1 MDEVTDE
8 DLGQMLAWT
17 RISFGAI
24 AFLAPRWAA
33 KLWTGEDITGT
44 TAVMALRGVGAREI
58 ALGLGLLMALKED
71 APVRGWLEV
80 GALSDA
86 GDALSTFLSRREL
99 SAPRALL
106 GVAGSGAAVVLGRRL
121 AEALG

>member
-1 MDEVTDE
+1 MDEMTDE
-8 DLGQMLAWT
+8 DLARMLGWA
-17 RISFGAI
+17 RLSFGVV
-24 AFLAPRWAA
+24 AFLAPRHAA

-44 TAVMALRGVGAREI
+44 TAVMGLRGAGARDI
-58 ALGLGLLMALKED
+58 ALGLGLLIALKEE
-71 APVRGWLEV
+71 APVRGWLEA

-99 SAPRALL
+99 SAPRSLL